1 MKKLFVFAFAAIAIS
16 FASCVNNK
24 PAQAPEEVID
34 TVEAEIDAQAEAEA
48 SINALKENMEAKDA
62 SAFQTALEAI
72 KAKVAEFI
80 AKNPAIA
87 QEYLAK
93 VQGFLKE
100 NADAIKSFV
109 GTNAAVAS
117 LVDGIAAIPSES
129 VEKLTGAT
137 EALKALGIDAAS
149 LAGNAVGGAK
159 DAVEGAVEGAVDAAG
174 NVKDAAAEKV
184 NEAKDAAA
192 EKVNEAK
199 DKAGAAIDN
208 AAADAKKKLG
218 L

>member
-34 TVEAEIDAQAEAEA
+34 SVEAEIDAQAEAEA

-149 LAGNAVGGAK
+149 LAGNAVEGAK
-159 DAVEGAVEGAVDAAG
+159 DAVEGAVDAAG

>member
-34 TVEAEIDAQAEAEA
+34 SVEAEIDAQAEAEA

-72 KAKVAEFI
+72 KAKVASFI
-80 AKNPAIA
+80 AANPELAK
-87 QEYLAK
+87 EYLGK

-100 NADAIKSFV
+100 NADKIKAVV
-109 GTNAAVAS
+109 GDNAAINS
-117 LVDGIAAIPSES
+117 LVAGITALPTES
-129 VEKLTGAT
+129 VDALMGAGD
-137 EALKALGIDAAS
+137 ALKALGIDATAK
-149 LAGNAVGGAK
+149 AADAVEGAK
-159 DAVEGAVEGAVDAAG
+159 DAVEGAA
-174 NVKDAAAEKV
+174 DAAADAVKD
-184 NEAKDAAA
+184 AKDAAVDKA
-192 EKVNEAK
+192 NEAVDNAK
-199 DKAGAAIDN
+199 EKAGEAIDN